1 MITPPG
7 NLTKLSPEHYFGVFI
22 FGGTNPTYTLT
33 YNYDGHPG
41 ISNESALDLAK
52 RANNAT
58 SEWTETNATRDTDAN
73 TLTLTGQSGKE
84 YILGTESG
92 DNSLPVEL
100 SSFSA
105 ECKSGAVVLTWR
117 TESETE
123 NLGFII
129 SRKLKVESSKWEEIA
144 SYTSENALEGH
155 GSTSK
160 RHEYQYTD
168 KTVQPGATY
177 RYRLGD
183 VDYGGKMT
191 WHKTVEITVE
201 AGDIQMAVEF
211 GLHKAYPNPFNPSVT
226 LSYGLQKDAQT
237 TLRVFNRRG
246 QLVETLVN
254 ENQNIGTYSVQ
265 WQPVNLSAGVY
276 IVRLQSGNQT
286 NLQKVV
292 FVK

>member
-129 SRKLKVESSKWEEIA
+129 SRKLKVQSGKRSPPIPAKTPWKVTVRLRRDMNISTPIKPSSRVRRIA
-144 SYTSENALEGH
+144 TAW
-155 GSTSK
+155 
-160 RHEYQYTD
+160 
-168 KTVQPGATY
+168 V
-177 RYRLGD
+177 
-183 VDYGGKMT
+183 M
-191 WHKTVEITVE
+191 WITVGE
-201 AGDIQMAVEF
+201 
-211 GLHKAYPNPFNPSVT
+211 
-226 LSYGLQKDAQT
+226 
-237 TLRVFNRRG
+237 
-246 QLVETLVN
+246 
-254 ENQNIGTYSVQ
+254 
-265 WQPVNLSAGVY
+265 
-276 IVRLQSGNQT
+276 
-286 NLQKVV
+286 
-292 FVK
+292 